1 MNDLIERYI
10 HDVTRRL
17 PEASRVEV
25 GKELLS
31 NINDMLPDDPTNED
45 IKKVL
50 ITLGEPRVLASKYRG
65 KQRYLISPEWMDE
78 YLQVLKIVLIVL
90 GSLAFFSALITH
102 LLYPTATTAL
112 GIFGEVVGNVFGDVW
127 SSLFNG
133 FAVVTLIFV
142 AIDFFKVNSKRG
154 PWNPDN
160 LPKLPKPT
168 DIKISK
174 VGSIIGMMMALIL
187 GSFFIFLLFENQR
200 YIAWFEIE
208 GGIRVIVPLFTD
220 SVCQLFAWLFIV
232 SFLLAIGD
240 SIIKYYYGKWNLVT
254 ATSHTIYTILST
266 ALVLTFFRQ
275 PNLMNPAFL
284 AHAETVFGVDAAVI
298 QTGISSA
305 VDGFT
310 VLIIILTMVDLITTW
325 VKTLKASAKIGT
337 AK

>member
-17 PEASRVEV
+17 PEASRLEV
-25 GKELLS
+25 GKELRA
-31 NINDMLPDDPTNED
+31 NIDDMLPPNPTTED

-90 GSLAFFSALITH
+90 GSLAFFSTLLTH
-102 LLYPTATTAL
+102 ILYPTATTPI
-112 GIFGEVVGNVFGDVW
+112 GIFAEVVGNVFGEVW
-127 SSLFNG
+127 SSLFGG
-133 FAVVTLIFV
+133 FAMVTLIFV
-142 AIDFFKVNSKRG
+142 AIDYFKVNSKRG
-154 PWNPDN
+154 PWNPDH

-174 VGSIIGMMMALIL
+174 VGSIIGLMMALIL
-187 GSFFIFLLFENQR
+187 GSFFIFMLFENQR
-200 YIAWFEIE
+200 YIGWFAIE
-208 GGIRVIVPLFTD
+208 GGVRVIYPVFTD
-220 SVCQLFAWLFIV
+220 AVCQLFAPLFIV

-240 SIIKYYYGKWNLVT
+240 SIIKYFYGQWNLVT
-254 ATSHTIYTILST
+254 ATSHTIYKILSV
-266 ALVLTFFRQ
+266 ALVITFFRQ
-275 PNLMNPAFL
+275 PNLMNPVFM

-305 VDGFT
+305 IDGFT

-325 VKTLKASAKIGT
+325 VKTLKTNVKIG
-337 AK
+337 K

>member
-25 GKELLS
+25 GKELRA
-31 NINDMLPDDPTNED
+31 NIDDMLPNTPTEED
-45 IKKVL
+45 VKKVL

-102 LLYPTATTAL
+102 ILYPTATTAI
-112 GIFGEVVGNVFGDVW
+112 GIFAEVVANAFSDVW

-133 FAVVTLIFV
+133 FAMVTLIFV
-142 AIDFFKVNSKRG
+142 AIDYFKVNSKKG
-154 PWNPDN
+154 PWNPD
-160 LPKLPKPT
+160 KLPKVPKET

-174 VGSIIGMMMALIL
+174 VGSIIGMMMSLIL

-208 GGIRVIVPLFTD
+208 GGIHLVAPLFTD
-220 SVCQLFAWLFIV
+220 SVCQIFAPLFIV

-240 SIIKYYYGKWNLVT
+240 SVIKYYYGKWNIVT
-254 ATSHTIYTILST
+254 ATSHTIYQILSV
-266 ALVLTFFRQ
+266 ALVITFFRQ
-275 PNLMNPAFL
+275 PNLLNPAFL

-298 QTGISSA
+298 QSGVSSA

-310 VLIIILTMVDLITTW
+310 VIMIIVTMIDLITTW
-325 VKTLKASAKIGT
+325 VKTLKGSAKIEA

>member
-10 HDVTRRL
+10 HDVTKRL
-17 PEASRVEV
+17 PETSRAEV
-25 GKELLS
+25 GKELRA
-31 NINDMLPDDPTNED
+31 NIDDMLPPNPTNED

-78 YLQVLKIVLIVL
+78 YLQVLKIVLIVV
-90 GSLAFFSALITH
+90 GSLGFFSALITH
-102 LLYPTATTAL
+102 ILYPSATTAI
-112 GIFGEVVGNVFGDVW
+112 GIFAEVVSSVFSEVC
-127 SSLFNG
+127 SNLFSG
-133 FAVVTLIFV
+133 FAVVTLVFV
-142 AIDFFKVNSKRG
+142 AIDYFKVNSKRG

-168 DIKISK
+168 DTKISK
-174 VGSIIGMMMALIL
+174 VGSLIGLMMALIL

-200 YIAWFEIE
+200 YVGWFEWE
-208 GGIRVIVPLFTD
+208 GGVRVIYPIFTD
-220 SVCQLFAWLFIV
+220 AVCQLFAPLFIV

-254 ATSHTIYTILST
+254 ATSHTIYQILSV

-284 AHAETVFGVDAAVI
+284 LHAQSVFGVEAEFI
-298 QTGISSA
+298 QLGITQSIN
-305 VDGFT
+305 GFT
-310 VLIIILTMVDLITTW
+310 VFLCIVVMIDLITTW
-325 VKTLKASAKIGT
+325 VKTLRHSGKIE
-337 AK
+337 AIK